1 MIPNVLSIAG
11 SDPSGGAG
19 IQADLKTFT
28 ALQCYGMAALTSLTV
43 QNTQGVRDVL
53 HLESDFVEAQV
64 KAIFEDVRV
73 DALKIG
79 MVGNARTINALAGL
93 IEKYRPKFVVLDP
106 VMVASS
112 GDRLISTHAVEVM
125 KEMLIP
131 LCDVL
136 IPNIPEAEALT
147 GAKLSGTGGMEAL
160 AHAAGDL
167 GAKAVLLK
175 GGHAFGDYMATDL
188 LWHGGEVQS
197 YSAPRINTNNTH
209 GTGCTL
215 SAALTCF
222 LARGRILQEAAQEA
236 KEYLTQALMHSEDL
250 SVGRGHGPVN
260 HFHAFG
266 RAGAVEDS

>member
-1 MIPNVLSIAG
+1 MIPNVLTIAG

-28 ALQCYGMAALTSLTV
+28 ALECYGMAALTALTV
-43 QNTQGVRDVL
+43 QNTQGVRDVY
-53 HLESDFVEAQV
+53 HLESEFVEAQV
-64 KAIFEDVRV
+64 RAIFDDVRV

-79 MVGNARTINALAGL
+79 MVGNARTITALVGL
-93 IEKYRPKFVVLDP
+93 LKEFRPPFIILDP
-106 VMVASS
+106 VMVATS

-125 KEMLIP
+125 KDTLIP

-147 GAKLSGTGGMEAL
+147 GIKLSGAGGMEAL
-160 AHAAGDL
+160 AHAAGAL
-167 GAKAVLLK
+167 GTKSVLLK

-188 LWHGGEVQS
+188 LWHEGEAHS
-197 YSAPRINTNNTH
+197 FSAPRINTNNTH

-215 SAALTCF
+215 SAALTCY
-222 LARGRILQEAAQEA
+222 LARGRTLPEAAKEA
-236 KEYLTQALMHSEDL
+236 KDYLTQALVRSEAL

-260 HFHAFG
+260 HFHVFESA
-266 RAGAVEDS
+266 RESS

>member
-1 MIPNVLSIAG
+1 MIPNVLTIAG

-28 ALQCYGMAALTSLTV
+28 ALECYGMAALTALTV

-53 HLESDFVEAQV
+53 HLESEFVEAQV
-64 KAIFEDVRV
+64 RAILDDIRV

-79 MVGNARTINALAGL
+79 MVGNARTINALADIL
-93 IEKYRPKFVVLDP
+93 RANRPRFVVLDP
-106 VMVASS
+106 VMVATS
-112 GDRLISTHAVEVM
+112 GDRLISAHAVEVM
-125 KEMLIP
+125 KESLIP

-147 GAKLSGTGGMEAL
+147 GIKLSGHGGMEGL
-160 AHAAGDL
+160 AQAAGKL

-175 GGHAFGDYMATDL
+175 GGHAFDDYMATDL
-188 LWHGGEVQS
+188 LWQEGGTTQNFS
-197 YSAPRINTNNTH
+197 TPRIDTNNTH

-222 LARGRILQEAAQEA
+222 LARGLILSQAAQEA
-236 KEYLTQALMHSEDL
+236 KDYLTQALVWSSSL
-250 SVGRGHGPVN
+250 KVGRGHGPVN
-260 HFHAFG
+260 HFHMFETA
-266 RAGAVEDS
+266 RESS